1 MFDGQRH
8 VNHQTIEPSNHLIT
22 EIIVIWFDPVK
33 KEQSVRLRIEETYT
47 DAHRYL
53 LYPEELIWDR
63 SFGRN
68 RNTVI
73 LPAGWYLT
81 TNAIPAIIDQTEN
94 GQPRLYYMN
103 DRPDNMD
110 VFVKGKRR

>member
-1 MFDGQRH
+1 M
-8 VNHQTIEPSNHLIT
+8 
-22 EIIVIWFDPVK
+22 K

-53 LYPEELIWDR
+53 LYQEELIWDR

-110 VFVKGKRR
+110 IFVKRKRR